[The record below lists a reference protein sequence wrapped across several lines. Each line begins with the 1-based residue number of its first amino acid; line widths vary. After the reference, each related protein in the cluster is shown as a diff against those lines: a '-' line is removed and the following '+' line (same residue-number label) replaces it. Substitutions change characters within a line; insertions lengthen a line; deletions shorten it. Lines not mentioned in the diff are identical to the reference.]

1 MGLKCRCWE
10 DAASSLPQLTPALR
24 QPSSQPAFLPVAAG
38 WLVHIPQV
46 AAMVERPFLPAFLP
60 KKVLVFTV
68 VGLSGV
74 PCPGT
79 RGVRGISRSCWR
91 KQEGPGRN
99 DSRRSPHSSPAL
111 PHTHCV
117 LWGHLCVLSLHALS
131 REMGAFIPPPHFKHG
146 GGSSEVTGMK
156 GAVNSEDLTLRLEK
170 ALGPGP
176 AGAGAALLPKGP
188 VVVGPCVLAQ

>member
-1 MGLKCRCWE
+1 M
-10 DAASSLPQLTPALR
+10 
-24 QPSSQPAFLPVAAG
+24 
-38 WLVHIPQV
+38 
-46 AAMVERPFLPAFLP
+46 
-60 KKVLVFTV
+60 
-68 VGLSGV
+68 
-74 PCPGT
+74 
-79 RGVRGISRSCWR
+79 
-91 KQEGPGRN
+91 
-99 DSRRSPHSSPAL
+99 
-111 PHTHCV
+111 

-131 REMGAFIPPPHFKHG
+131 REMGAFIPLPPHFKHG